1 MLPPMTAAE
10 PVSFDER
17 GWLQG
22 QCASLGLDQAIL
34 VFIPTAPVRLH
45 SFDLLNAARLWGA
58 SLSVSPEKHYP
69 SGAVPLADL
78 ARFEWSGAAGQGA
91 ATVRTFPAER
101 APTLVA
107 GGLRSAE
114 AMGGQGMDALVK
126 RCCSLV
132 QISEYADLNAG
143 LFAAALFAR
152 ALLGPIRLPF
162 GEELLGVKSARE
174 RLGV

>member
-1 MLPPMTAAE
+1 MLPSMTAAE
-10 PVSFDER
+10 PLSYDER

-22 QCASLGLDQAIL
+22 QCTPLGLDQAIL

-78 ARFEWSGAAGQGA
+78 ARFAWSGTA
-91 ATVRTFPAER
+91 
-101 APTLVA
+101 
-107 GGLRSAE
+107 
-114 AMGGQGMDALVK
+114 GQGMDALVK

-162 GEELLGVKSARE
+162 GKELLGVKSARE
-174 RLGV
+174 RLGI